1 MESKDLTIVIVTYKS
16 DEKIFNCLK
25 SISDEISV
33 ILVENSNNESFKK
46 RVEETHDNVRCILSG
61 SNKGY
66 SVANNI
72 GLKLVKSKY
81 ALVLN
86 PDTILDKEAINN
98 FFIRAKSIQDFWL
111 IGPGNDQMKNL
122 DFNKSNLEEVENLK
136 GFAIFFNISKFNK
149 DFFDENFFLFFEE
162 IDLCKNVVNKMGKI
176 YLDNNIIIKHEGG
189 GSVKKKNNNNNIE
202 LEINRNWHWMWSSF
216 YFQKKYK
223 GFFLAFIIILPKM
236 ISAFFKTLFYFLIF
250 NKKKRDIYF
259 SRLSGIFNSMIGKK
273 SWYRPALD

>member
-1 MESKDLTIVIVTYKS
+1 
-16 DEKIFNCLK
+16 
-25 SISDEISV
+25 
-33 ILVENSNNESFKK
+33 
-46 RVEETHDNVRCILSG
+46 
-61 SNKGY
+61 
-66 SVANNI
+66 
-72 GLKLVKSKY
+72 
-81 ALVLN
+81 
-86 PDTILDKEAINN
+86 
-98 FFIRAKSIQDFWL
+98 
-111 IGPGNDQMKNL
+111 
-122 DFNKSNLEEVENLK
+122 
-136 GFAIFFNISKFNK
+136 
-149 DFFDENFFLFFEE
+149 
-162 IDLCKNVVNKMGKI
+162 MGKI

-189 GSVKKKNNNNNIE
+189 GSVKKNNNNNIE